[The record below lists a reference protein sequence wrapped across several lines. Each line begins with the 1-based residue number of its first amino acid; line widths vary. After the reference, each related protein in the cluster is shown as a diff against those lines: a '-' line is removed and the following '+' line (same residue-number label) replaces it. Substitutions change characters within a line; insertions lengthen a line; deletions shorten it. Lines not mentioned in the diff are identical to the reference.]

1 MTNILYIFTMTSLLA
16 CNISADKN
24 TKPNTLTSN
33 QKQTSMDFDII
44 DAYKL
49 TIGKTFLFG
58 KYDSFIADIGIPTK
72 VSIAKTE
79 YPVKSKADLDNVVA
93 KAKNPDIVTL
103 HYNGIDMWY
112 GYDNIIIPYFIDF
125 QTTDKTITYGD
136 TKFDKSYTEDQFKKQ
151 FPKSG
156 NPSFQMPQS
165 FFGMLTG
172 KTGSNYKHFIVTR
185 KSKDDPEASPM
196 VEFTFDNGKLIFI
209 LFANF

>member
-1 MTNILYIFTMTSLLA
+1 MTNALYILTLTGLLA
-16 CNISADKN
+16 CNISTDKN
-24 TKPNTLTSN
+24 EKADTLIPNQ
-33 QKQTSMDFDII
+33 QKTYNDMDII

-49 TIGKTFLFG
+49 TIGKTFLYG
-58 KYDSFIADIGIPTK
+58 KYDAFITDMGIPTK

-112 GYDNIIIPYFIDF
+112 GYDNIIIPFTIDF

-136 TKFDKSYTEDQFKKQ
+136 TKFDKSYTIEQFKIQ

-156 NPSFQMPQS
+156 NPSHQMPS
-165 FFGMLTG
+165 LFSMVTG
-172 KTGSNYKHFIVTR
+172 KSGANYKSLNVVR
-185 KSKDDPEASPM
+185 KSKDDPEAEPT
-196 VEFTFDNGKLIFI
+196 VEFTFDNGKLTFI
-209 LFANF
+209 MFANF